1 MTRYGYET
9 RAQLEKLAGLWK
21 DIEDVSGHAKS
32 QVETKLHSYN
42 ELMRFVKRIREDLK
56 KIESMV
62 G

>member
-9 RAQLEKLAGLWK
+9 REQLDKLEGLWR
-21 DIEDVSGHAKS
+21 DIENVSTHARS
-32 QVETKLHSYN
+32 QVETKLHSYH
-42 ELMRFVKRIREDLK
+42 ELMSYVKIIREDLK